1 MRCRLDSDLERYWLH
16 ESWSPVLGNVQGN
29 IKETSNT
36 SILKQPWSHQRVTIG
51 STHCKAEKIK
61 WAAMWKSLVVRH
73 THTHTILPGSVKQ
86 EKLQSILPLWNSIC
100 KKPGSW
106 NATLPSWLLRGL
118 SLIGLCWE
126 NGRGRTA
133 KKQPQ
138 SGRFFLL
145 PGELMPMFQSSHS
158 QGLGRHTLRNPA
170 VTACR
175 SSLLGHVCQAKAHWR
190 MKCEDTTHNQKKCT
204 MCKSE
209 ERENWALVLSWV
221 RKEQLIIQRKCEWT
235 SGRAAIF
242 DKINL

>member
-1 MRCRLDSDLERYWLH
+1 MQIGLWPGTLLA
-16 ESWSPVLGNVQGN
+16 SWKLITSSWQRSREYQRDFQHFNSETTLITSTSHNRVNSLQSRKNKMSCNVKVFSG
-29 IKETSNT
+29 
-36 SILKQPWSHQRVTIG
+36 P
-51 STHCKAEKIK
+51 A
-61 WAAMWKSLVVRH
+61 H